1 MDRFNRDDKLFVF
14 ILSTRSGGLGI
25 NLTGADTVIF
35 YDTDWNPAM
44 DSQAQVR
51 PVCHRMRRL
60 HVYWQATCPTALYLT
75 SIAWTGC
82 LPFPPRSNVTGPS
95 PPHRANA

>member
-1 MDRFNRDDKLFVF
+1 MAVATLAPHAASTTLRLCAHVWHACAALRGPLLQVDERQRLMDRFNRDDKLFVF

-44 DSQAQVR
+44 DSQAQVCAPWLGWR
-51 PVCHRMRRL
+51 
-60 HVYWQATCPTALYLT
+60 
-75 SIAWTGC
+75 
-82 LPFPPRSNVTGPS
+82 
-95 PPHRANA
+95 